1 MANNTKLVFKDLRS
15 ITNSGKREYF
25 LKKFFN
31 DFLKK
36 FFPKKEQLDTL
47 DTLSASLN
55 PKESKFFEVVIHI
68 VLAFKESTEE
78 ILGGIVFEF
87 YHVSSFGLISYIC
100 VDDRYRNLKI
110 GKKLIDV
117 AEEELNSCAIQN
129 SGKPC
134 GAILLEMN
142 SPYRVKEKDDSFSSQ
157 QRINVFKNLGCSLV
171 EIDYVQPPLDTNL
184 EPDTSLLLI
193 CINKDGKKNID
204 GEKLADFYKEFWET
218 SCDDP
223 SEYKQ
228 YYIDSICYAKEKK
241 SIPLKPLSLDTIYD
255 LEIKFHK
262 RVEHQYPLKARFK
275 SNL

>member
-1 MANNTKLVFKDLRS
+1 
-15 ITNSGKREYF
+15 
-25 LKKFFN
+25 
-31 DFLKK
+31 LKK

-68 VLAFKESTEE
+68 VLAFKEDSEE

-87 YHVSSFGLISYIC
+87 YHVSSFGLLSYIC
-100 VDDRYRNLKI
+100 VEDKYRNLKI

-129 SGKPC
+129 SGNPC

-142 SPYRVKEKDDSFSSQ
+142 SPYRIKEKEDSFSPQ
-157 QRINVFKNLGCSLV
+157 QRINVFKNLGCNLV

-184 EPDTSLLLI
+184 PPDTSLLLI
-193 CINKDGKKNID
+193 CLNKDGNKKSID
-204 GEKLADFYKEFWET
+204 GDKLADFYREFWET

-228 YYIDSICYAKEKK
+228 YFVESVYYAKQVKE
-241 SIPLKPLSLDTIYD
+241 IPLRPLSLDNIYD
-255 LEIKFHK
+255 LEVKFSK
-262 RVEHQYPLKARFK
+262 RNPENEYPLKFRFK

>member
-1 MANNTKLVFKDLRS
+1 MEKDQLVFRDLRT
-15 ITNSGKREYF
+15 ITNSVKREYF
-25 LKKFFN
+25 LKKFYN

-47 DTLSASLN
+47 ETLSASLN
-55 PKESKFFEVVIHI
+55 PRESKFFEVVIHI
-68 VLAFKESTEE
+68 VLAFKESSEE

-100 VDDRYRNLKI
+100 VDDKYRNLKI
-110 GKKLIDV
+110 GKKLIDL

-142 SPYRVKEKDDSFSSQ
+142 SPYRIKEKEDSFSPQ

-171 EIDYVQPPLDTNL
+171 EIDYVQPPLDSDL
-184 EPDTSLLLI
+184 PPDTSLLLI
-193 CINKDGKKNID
+193 CLNKDGKTFID

-228 YYIDSICYAKEKK
+228 YYIDSVDFAKQKK
-241 SIPLKPLSLDTIYD
+241 KIALKSLSLDNIYD
-255 LEIKFHK
+255 LEVAFSRTRRTLDH
-262 RVEHQYPLKARFK
+262 PLKIRFK

>member
-1 MANNTKLVFKDLRS
+1 
-15 ITNSGKREYF
+15 
-25 LKKFFN
+25 
-31 DFLKK
+31 LKK
-36 FFPKKEQLDTL
+36 FFPKKEQLDTI

-68 VLAFKESTEE
+68 VLAFKENSEE

-87 YHVSSFGLISYIC
+87 DHVSSFGLISYIC

-117 AEEELNSCAIQN
+117 AEEELNNCAIQN
-129 SGKPC
+129 SGKNC

-142 SPYRVKEKDDSFSSQ
+142 SPYRIKEKEDCFSPQ

-171 EIDYVQPPLDTNL
+171 EIDYVQPPLDTDL
-184 EPDTSLLLI
+184 APDTSLILI
-193 CINKDGKKNID
+193 CINKDGKKFID

-223 SEYKQ
+223 SEYKEYFFESVSYSKQ
-228 YYIDSICYAKEKK
+228 KK
-241 SIPLKPLSLDTIYD
+241 QISLKPLNLDNIYE
-255 LEIKFHK
+255 LEMKFKKPQHSTPMN
-262 RVEHQYPLKARFK
+262 VIRFK